1 MKIDGKQIDG
11 SLTNKDKLL
20 GSAFTNTVN
29 GIDQFVTRNFTLQSI
44 KDFVSGSVATE
55 AIALKTN
62 GGIIREG
69 INNELAIDL
78 GASAITGQLA
88 NADLANS
95 SITINSTAVSLGGS
109 ITLNTDNVAEGS
121 SNQYFTNARSR
132 SSISVTG
139 GGASYNSSTG
149 VITLPTQFT
158 LATGN
163 VTNASVSGQTLTL
176 TRQSVSDI
184 TFTPTANDFTDADH
198 TKLNGIEASADVTDT
213 ANVVAALTAGTN
225 IAIAV
230 NGTISATDTNTQLST
245 EQVQDIVGAMFTSN
259 TETRIAATYED
270 GDGTIDLVVDDM
282 TANTQ
287 NTTTL
292 SFVDSSNDILLRNT
306 TGGATSGTQDIKFV
320 AGSNVTLAHTDA
332 NNITISSQAF
342 GTVFTVNSEANMI
355 SATSTGGDI
364 VIRTDVSKTFI
375 HNGGSA
381 GSAADF
387 SELQFSG
394 INNLALTAGDGVD
407 LSRTTVTN
415 TNNDLTITNSLATTT
430 ERGGVKIGYTT
441 DASAR
446 NYAIQLDSEKAYV
459 NVPWTDTDTN
469 TFRTVQ
475 ADGSAIG
482 ATETL
487 NLIGGTNVTL
497 SESNGAITIAAT
509 DTDTN
514 TFRTVT
520 AGGNTLGSSE
530 TLAFT
535 AGGNVSITENAG
547 AVTIAST
554 DTNTQRSDEDIR
566 DVVVSML
573 TAGNNVALS
582 EDDAA
587 NTLTIT
593 STDTDNN
600 TFRTVT
606 VDTDGNGTADNT
618 LGGSETLMIKK
629 GTNITLTES
638 SGVVTI
644 SSANTQLSQE
654 NVEDF
659 VGGML
664 DGTETFITVGYD
676 DTNGNLDFVVPV
688 KDEDNMASN
697 AADHLATQQSIKAYV
712 DNSVIPALTTEQ
724 VQDIVGG
731 MLGGTETGITVTYQ
745 DSTND
750 IDFVVDT
757 QTDNNFT
764 TALKNKLDGIEASA
778 DVTDTTNVTSAGAL
792 MDSEVTNLSQVKGFD
807 SSDYATA
814 AQGTKADSAQQ
825 PPSEG
830 AFANGDK
837 TKLDGIE
844 ASATADQTAAEIRT
858 LVESASDSNVFT
870 DADHTKL
877 NGIEASATADQSNAE
892 IRAAVEAASD
902 SNVFTDADHTK
913 LNAIESSATADQ
925 TASEI
930 RTLVE
935 SASDSN
941 VFTDADH
948 TKLNGIETSAT
959 ADQTITAGNGLSGGG
974 TGNVTLTNSLFSD
987 GKFFTVSANAAGGTL
1002 SLAQGLAA
1010 SWNDSGGNGEVDIFF
1025 RDGGTNHGTNT
1036 LYFNSYNGTDTKQVI
1051 KLGGASAATSTYLS
1065 VSGRLLLLKDK
1076 LEIAGTA
1083 VTTTAAELNKLDGL
1097 TASTSELNVLDGPTA
1112 GTVSASKAVVVDS
1125 NKDITGFRNVT
1136 LTGTLDATSITTD
1149 GLTNEGDI
1157 TISNAVP
1164 ILTLNDSTSSSTST
1178 SYTPTILFNADD
1190 VTKATIGKLS
1200 GSTNYFTA
1208 AKNHD
1213 GPVNIITSDIHSGHT
1228 HNPEYVFGYEPTN
1241 NVYTWGLQL
1250 KGNSSTSNSLY
1261 VDPDAN
1267 NNSSSIYFGGYT
1279 NALNVS
1285 RISHNQGLGTV
1296 LFDVPDT
1303 GTSSLSVKFRQY
1315 NIGGYMQNMI
1325 DFEDDGDIKNIN
1337 GSYGTIIS
1345 DRRAKENIVDAT
1357 PKLDD
1362 ILSLEVK
1369 NFNLIG
1375 SNQKHIGLI
1384 AQDVENVFPSWVN
1397 TRDNRIYK
1405 THDENGVL
1413 LEEQGELVSGFE
1425 DGKSLKVGM
1434 EFAVLVKTIQEL
1446 NAKIVALEARVQ
1458 TLENN

>member
-20 GSAFTNTVN
+20 GSAFTSTVN
-29 GIDQFVTRNFTLQSI
+29 GVDQFVTRNFTLESI

-55 AIALKTN
+55 SIVLKTN
-62 GGIIREG
+62 GGLVREG
-69 INNELAIDL
+69 VNNELAIDL
-78 GASAITGQLA
+78 GASSITGQLA

-109 ITLNTDNVAEGS
+109 ITLNTDNVSEGS

-149 VITLPTQFT
+149 VITLPSQFT

-176 TRQSVSDI
+176 TRQSTSDI

-198 TKLNGIEASADVTDT
+198 TKLDGIEASADVTDT

-225 IAIAV
+225 VTIAGD
-230 NGTISATDTNTQLST
+230 GTISSTDTNTQLTT
-245 EQVQDIVGAMFTSN
+245 EQVQDIVGGMFTGN

-292 SFVDSSNDILLRNT
+292 SFVDSTNDIILRNT
-306 TGGATSGTQDIKFV
+306 TGGASSGTQDIKFV

-342 GTVFTVNSEANMI
+342 GTVFTVASESAMI

-381 GSAADF
+381 GTVADF

-394 INNLALTAGDGVD
+394 INNLALTAGDGID

-441 DASAR
+441 DASNR
-446 NYAIQLDSEKAYV
+446 NYAVQLDSEKAYV

-520 AGGNTLGSSE
+520 AGGNTLGASE

-535 AGGNVSITENAG
+535 AGSNVTISEDAG

-566 DVVVSML
+566 DVIVSML
-573 TAGNNVALS
+573 TAGSNITLN

-593 STDTDNN
+593 STDTDTN

-606 VDTDGNGTADNT
+606 VDTDGDGSANNT
-618 LGGSETLMIKK
+618 LGSTEDLMLKK
-629 GTNITLTES
+629 GGAITLAES

-644 SSANTQLSQE
+644 SHTDTSSQGSVDNSGRTYIQDITLDTYGHVTGLVSATETVTDTNLTE
-654 NVEDF
+654 EEVEDF
-659 VGGML
+659 VGGMV
-664 DGTETFITVGYD
+664 T
-676 DTNGNLDFVVPV
+676 GN
-688 KDEDNMASN
+688 
-697 AADHLATQQSIKAYV
+697 
-712 DNSVIPALTTEQ
+712 
-724 VQDIVGG
+724 
-731 MLGGTETGITVTYQ
+731 TETGITVTYQ
-745 DSTND
+745 DTD
-750 IDFVVDT
+750 GTLDFVVADT
-757 QTDNNFT
+757 TVAGDSGS
-764 TALKNKLDGIEASA
+764 TAITPG
-778 DVTDTTNVTSAGAL
+778 DTLTIAGGTNVTTS
-792 MDSEVTNLSQVKGFD
+792 MS
-807 SSDYATA
+807 
-814 AQGTKADSAQQ
+814 
-825 PPSEG
+825 
-830 AFANGDK
+830 GD
-837 TKLDGIE
+837 
-844 ASATADQTAAEIRT
+844 T
-858 LVESASDSNVFT
+858 L
-870 DADHTKL
+870 
-877 NGIEASATADQSNAE
+877 
-892 IRAAVEAASD
+892 
-902 SNVFTDADHTK
+902 
-913 LNAIESSATADQ
+913 
-925 TASEI
+925 
-930 RTLVE
+930 
-935 SASDSN
+935 
-941 VFTDADH
+941 
-948 TKLNGIETSAT
+948 
-959 ADQTITAGNGLSGGG
+959 TITATDTNTQLSTEQVQDIVGTMVAGNTEANIIVSYDDSEGKLNFSSTNTQLTDAQVRSKISG
-974 TGNVTLTNSLFSD
+974 TGLISYNSSTGVISTTANNYSLPTATSSTL
-987 GKFFTVSANAAGGTL
+987 GGVKVGT
-1002 SLAQGLAA
+1002 GLTIA
-1010 SWNDSGGNGEVDIFF
+1010 SGVLEVDLTT
-1025 RDGGTNHGTNT
+1025 GGRMTG
-1036 LYFNSYNGTDTKQVI
+1036 D
-1051 KLGGASAATSTYLS
+1051 
-1065 VSGRLLLLKDK
+1065 
-1076 LEIAGTA
+1076 LEIDNSDPN
-1083 VTTTAAELNKLDGL
+1083 L
-1097 TASTSELNVLDGPTA
+1097 
-1112 GTVSASKAVVVDS
+1112 
-1125 NKDITGFRNVT
+1125 I
-1136 LTGTLDATSITTD
+1136 
-1149 GLTNEGDI
+1149 
-1157 TISNAVP
+1157 
-1164 ILTLNDSTSSSTST
+1164 LNDSTVNSTST
-1178 SYTPTILFNADD
+1178 NYTPAILFRADD
-1190 VTKATIGKLS
+1190 VNKAVIGKKS
-1200 GSTNYFTA
+1200 ANENIFHVENY
-1208 AKNHD
+1208 D
-1213 GPVNIITSDIHSGHT
+1213 GPLTVSGMQDSKTISAEFAHEPANTSGH
-1228 HNPEYVFGYEPTN
+1228 Y
-1241 NVYTWGLQL
+1241 GLKL
-1250 KGNSSTSNSLY
+1250 HDSSTQSHSLY
-1261 VDPDAN
+1261 IAPSAFN
-1267 NNSSSIYFGGYT
+1267 NQSSLFFNGTT

-1285 RISHNQGLGTV
+1285 RISHNNSLGTL
-1296 LFDVPDT
+1296 LFDVPDD
-1303 GTSSLSVKFRQY
+1303 GTSNISVKFRQY
-1315 NIGGYMQNMI
+1315 NTGGYMQNMI
-1325 DFEDDGDIKNIN
+1325 DFEDDGDIRNIN
-1337 GSYGTIIS
+1337 GTYGTIGS
-1345 DRRAKENIVDAT
+1345 DRRIKENIVDAT
-1357 PKLDD
+1357 PKLND
-1362 ILSLEVK
+1362 ILSLQVK

-1375 SNQKHIGLI
+1375 SNKKHIGLI
-1384 AQDVENVFPSWVN
+1384 AQDVEQVFPSWVD
-1397 TRDNRIYK
+1397 TRDTRIYK

-1413 LEEQGELVSGFE
+1413 LAEQGELISGYE

-1446 NAKIVALEARVQ
+1446 NAKIEGLEQRIQ

>member
-11 SLTNKDKLL
+11 TLTNKDKLL
-20 GSAFTNTVN
+20 GSAFTETIN
-29 GIDQFVTRNFTLQSI
+29 GVDKFVTRNFTLSSI

-62 GGIIREG
+62 GGLVREG
-69 INNELAIDL
+69 VNNELAIDL
-78 GASAITGQLA
+78 GASSITGQLA

-109 ITLNTDNVAEGS
+109 ITLNTDNVSEGS

-132 SSISVTG
+132 SAISVTG

-149 VITLPTQFT
+149 VITLPSQFT

-176 TRQSVSDI
+176 TRQSTSDI

-198 TKLNGIEASADVTDT
+198 TKLDGIEASADVTDT
-213 ANVVAALTAGTN
+213 TNVVAALTAGTN
-225 IAIAV
+225 ITIAGD
-230 NGTISATDTNTQLST
+230 GTISSTDTNTQLTT
-245 EQVQDIVGAMFTSN
+245 EQVQDIVGAMFTGN

-292 SFVDSSNDILLRNT
+292 SFVDSTNDIILRNT
-306 TGGATSGTQDIKFV
+306 TGGAGSGTQDIKFV

-342 GTVFTVNSEANMI
+342 GTVFTVNSESAMI

-381 GSAADF
+381 GTAADF

-394 INNLALTAGDGVD
+394 INNLALTAGDGID
-407 LSRTTVTN
+407 LSRTTLTN
-415 TNNDLTITNSLATTT
+415 TNNDLTITNSLATNS

-441 DASAR
+441 DAANR
-446 NYAIQLDSEKAYV
+446 NYAIQLDAEKAYV

-475 ADGSAIG
+475 ADGTAIG

-497 SESNGAITIAAT
+497 SENNGAITIAAT

-520 AGGNTLGSSE
+520 AGGNTLGATE

-535 AGGNVSITENAG
+535 AGSNVSISENAG

-566 DVVVSML
+566 DVIVSML
-573 TAGNNVALS
+573 TAGNNITLN

-600 TFRTVT
+600 TFRTVE
-606 VDTDGNGTADNT
+606 VDTDGDDTADNT
-618 LGGSETLMIKK
+618 LGATETLRFKK
-629 GTNITLTES
+629 GTNITLAES
-638 SGVVTI
+638 SGVITI
-644 SSANTQLSQE
+644 SSADTNTQLSQE
-654 NVEDF
+654 QVEDY

-676 DTNGNLDFVVPV
+676 DTNGNIDFVVPV
-688 KDEDNMASN
+688 KDEDNMASDS
-697 AADHLATQQSIKAYV
+697 ATHLATQQSIKAYV
-712 DNSVIPALTTEQ
+712 DNSIIPTLTTEQ
-724 VQDIVGG
+724 VQDIAGG
-731 MLGGTETGITVTYQ
+731 LVASGGTKTGITITYQ

-778 DVTDTTNVTSAGAL
+778 DVTDTANVTSAGAL
-792 MDSEVTNLSQVKGFD
+792 MDSELTDLAGVKGVTI
-807 SSDYATA
+807 STL
-814 AQGTKADSAQQ
+814 Q
-825 PPSEG
+825 PKPSEG
-830 AFANGDK
+830 AFVDGDK

-858 LVESASDSNVFT
+858 LVEAANDSNVFT

-877 NGIEASATADQSNAE
+877 NGIEANATADQSNAE
-892 IRAAVEAASD
+892 IRAAVEAAND

-913 LNAIESSATADQ
+913 LNGIESSATADQ
-925 TASEI
+925 TAAEI

-941 VFTDADH
+941 VFTNADH

-987 GKFFTVSANAAGGTL
+987 GKFFTVTANAAGGSL

-1010 SWNDSGGNGEVDIFF
+1010 SWNDSGGSGEVDIFF
-1025 RDGGTNHGTNT
+1025 RDGGTSHGDNT

-1051 KLGGASAATSTYLS
+1051 KLGGGSTDATTYLS
-1065 VSGRLLLLKDK
+1065 VSGRLLVSKDK
-1076 LEIAGTA
+1076 LEIGGTA

-1136 LTGTLDATSITTD
+1136 LSGTLDATSITTD
-1149 GLTNEGDI
+1149 GLTNQGDI
-1157 TISNAVP
+1157 TIANADP
-1164 ILTLNDSTSSSTST
+1164 LLILNDTTSSSTST
-1178 SYTPTILFNADD
+1178 TYEPSILFRADD
-1190 VTKATIGKLS
+1190 VNKAVIGKTG
-1200 GSTNYFTA
+1200 GSTNTFYA
-1208 AKNHD
+1208 AYNYD
-1213 GPVNIITSDIHSGHT
+1213 GVVGIKTSDLHSGHT
-1228 HNPEYVFGYEPTN
+1228 HNPEYIFGYEPAN
-1241 NVYTWGLQL
+1241 NVYTWGLQM
-1250 KGNSSTSNSLY
+1250 KGDSTTSNSLY
-1261 VDPDAN
+1261 MDPDAN
-1267 NNSSSIYFGGYT
+1267 NHNSSIFFGGYT
-1279 NALNVS
+1279 NALNVT
-1285 RISHNQGLGTV
+1285 RISHNQTLGTL
-1296 LFDVPDT
+1296 LFDVPDA

-1315 NIGGYMQNMI
+1315 NTGGYMQNMI

-1337 GSYGTIIS
+1337 GSYGTISS
-1345 DRRAKENIVDAT
+1345 DRRVKENIVDAT

-1362 ILSLEVK
+1362 ILSLNVK
-1369 NFNLIG
+1369 NFNFIG
-1375 SNQKHIGLI
+1375 DDKKQIGLI
-1384 AQDVENVFPSWVN
+1384 AQDVESIFPSWVD
-1397 TRDNRIYK
+1397 TKDTRIYK
-1405 THDENGVL
+1405 THDENGVPL
-1413 LEEQGELVSGFE
+1413 PEEEQGELISGLA

-1446 NAKIVALEARVQ
+1446 NAKIEGLEQRIQ